1 MALPRTFVG
10 FSSTDRHMFELM
22 GAWKKN
28 TNIDFSFADCQLNMA
43 LNSENEDYIKR
54 KCRERIDMAGTFALL
69 IGRDTRSKHKYV
81 RWEIQVAIEKGCN
94 LVGIN
99 LDGSRHLNGDLCPPI
114 MQGIGAVFVP
124 YSPAIIQHALTHPTN
139 SERGDYFFEPHIYKS
154 LGYEV
159 LNADY

>member
-1 MALPRTFVG
+1 MGLPRTFVG

-22 GAWKKN
+22 KAWKKN
-28 TNIDFSFADCQLNMA
+28 KNIDFNFADCQLDMA
-43 LNSENEDYIKR
+43 LNSEREYYIKQ

-69 IGRDTRSKHKYV
+69 IGKDTRSKHRYV
-81 RWEIQVAIEKGCN
+81 HWEIQVALEKGCK

-99 LDGSRHLNGDLCPPI
+99 LDGSRQLNAFLCPPI

-124 YSPAIIQHALTHPTN
+124 YSPAIIKHALTHPTN
-139 SERGDYFFEPHIYKS
+139 SETGDYFFEPHIYKS

-159 LNADY
+159 LSASY